1 MKKSRLIISI
11 LIAIFGIISAFVL
24 MAEPFGKSYDL
35 GSGFLVIFGQDNW
48 THERVWPLA
57 ITFGVEI
64 ICILL
69 PFISLVFS
77 KKIAKIIFGAGAVL
91 DIVCGVMMLLALQLF
106 VALNHPNDP
115 SYFIEFYSGLG
126 PAFISNAV
134 MVFIAAAIG
143 LVGVLLVN
151 RED

>member
-24 MAEPFGKSYDL
+24 MAEAFGEGGL
-35 GSGFLVIFGQDNW
+35 GSGFLVIFGENNW
-48 THERVWPLA
+48 NYNVVVPLIIA
-57 ITFGVEI
+57 FAVEI
-64 ICILL
+64 ICVLL
-69 PFISLVFS
+69 PFLSLIFE
-77 KKIAKIIFGAGAVL
+77 KKIAKIIFGTGAVL
-91 DIVCGVMMLLALQLF
+91 DIACGVMMLFALQLF
-106 VALNHPNDP
+106 VAANTEKLP
-115 SYFIEFYSGLG
+115 SFDTESYLGGLG

>member
-24 MAEPFGKSYDL
+24 MAEPFGKSYEL
-35 GSGFLVIFGQDNW
+35 GSGFLVIFGEDNW
-48 THERVWPLA
+48 NYNVVAPLMIA
-57 ITFGVEI
+57 FFVEMV
-64 ICILL
+64 CVLL
-69 PFISLVFS
+69 PFASIFLS
-77 KKIAKIIFGAGAVL
+77 KKLAKIIYGAGAVL
-91 DIVCGVMMLLALQLF
+91 DIVCGVLMLLALQLF
-106 VALNHPNDP
+106 VAANSGKTPDV
-115 SYFIEFYSGLG
+115 EFYSGLG